1 MSSPAISVLVPFKDT
16 GRYFAAALHSLSI
29 QTMTDFEVVMVD
41 DGSTDNSRE
50 IAEGFCQSDK
60 RFKVFNGGDGLIA
73 SLNVGLTESTGK
85 WIARFDSDDLCHP
98 KRLSL
103 QLAAAEKNGDKTVI
117 SCRIRSFP
125 HSEVSS
131 GYRQYESWINGLESS
146 TEIEHS
152 LFVES
157 PIPHPTA
164 FYNRRTVIEAGGYRN
179 LGLPEDYELWLR
191 LWSLGFKFLRIPRT
205 LLAWRERDDRFS
217 RTSSMYSLTAF
228 YRTKALYLGNVPSL
242 HLKNVF
248 IAGTGQAA
256 RRLGKELQRQGFQI
270 EAFLSPGLIS
280 AKRELRNR
288 PVISVTEWE
297 NLPELPVIVATR
309 KPGAVAEIR
318 KYFESRG
325 LLDWKDFVLCT

>member
-41 DGSTDNSRE
+41 DGSTDDSRE
-50 IAEGFCQSDK
+50 IALGFCQTDP
-60 RFKVFNGGDGLIA
+60 RFKLFNGGDGLVP
-73 SLNVGLTESTGK
+73 SLNKGFAESTGK

-98 KRLSL
+98 QRLSL
-103 QLAAAEKNGDKTVI
+103 QLAAAESNGEKAVV

-131 GYRQYESWINGLESS
+131 GYRQYESWINSLSS
-146 TEIEHS
+146 SIEIEHN

-157 PIPHPTA
+157 PVPHPTA
-164 FYNRRTVIEAGGYRN
+164 FFNRKAVIEAGGYRN

-191 LWSLGFKFLRIPRT
+191 LWSLGFKFFRVPKT
-205 LLAWRERDDRFS
+205 LLAWREREDRFS

-228 YRTKALYLGNVPSL
+228 YRTKALYLGNVPCL
-242 HLKNVF
+242 RLKKAF

-270 EAFLSPGLIS
+270 EAFLSPGSIS
-280 AKRELRNR
+280 TKRELRNR
-288 PVISVTEWE
+288 PVISVAEWE

-309 KPGAVAEIR
+309 KPGAVTEIR
-318 KYFESRG
+318 EFFESRG
-325 LLDWKDFVLCT
+325 LLNWKDFVLCT